1 MKMHYS
7 KILLFSLPLNI
18 LAHNKNKPYITTHTP
33 TTTQRMLSECDI
45 KTSIYDNDA
54 DMKSVKENFVR
65 QTSERFKKYEERMI
79 KKRQKCKEECDKDV
93 KKIIVKDKI
102 EQSLAEKVEK
112 GCLKCGCGLGGVA
125 ASVGIIGP
133 IAIIELKKAA
143 LLAATKAAI
152 ADGAAKGAAAGD
164 IVGADKVVEL
174 IKSTFHIENLSF
186 GPWESIINT
195 KTYTDVSTISQLLN
209 IEYQRS
215 SCVFGGA
222 GTNDSFCTAVTQF
235 GNVPGLAQG
244 KSLSAE
250 ESIKI
255 AVKGFV
261 SNGQKAAALKAG
273 DVRVSETYILQEKY
287 MSAVQSRFE
296 SYITPMYASIIAIL
310 IIVLIMVII
319 YLILRY
325 RRKKKMNKK
334 LQYTKL
340 LSQ

>member
-1 MKMHYS
+1 MNVNY
-7 KILLFSLPLNI
+7 KILLFSLLLNI
-18 LAHNKNKPYITTHTP
+18 LAYNINKPYITTHTP
-33 TTTQRMLSECDI
+33 TTTSRVLNECDLYI
-45 KTSIYDNDA
+45 PKYDNDE
-54 DMKSVKENFVR
+54 DMKSVKENFDR
-65 QTSERFKKYEERMI
+65 QTSQRFEEYEKRMI

-93 KKIIVKDKI
+93 KKIIEKDKI

-112 GCLKCGCGLGGVA
+112 GCLKCGCWLGGVA

-164 IVGADKVVEL
+164 IVGAAEVIRL
-174 IKSTFHIENLSF
+174 IKLTFHIDNLF
-186 GPWESIINT
+186 IGPLDSIINT
-195 KTYTDVSTISQLLN
+195 KTYTDVSGISHLLN
-209 IEYQRS
+209 IQYQRS
-215 SCVFGGA
+215 LCVFGGA

-235 GNVPGLAQG
+235 GNVPGLAPG

-250 ESIKI
+250 EYIKI

-273 DVRVSETYILQEKY
+273 DVSVSETYILQEKY

-325 RRKKKMNKK
+325 RRKKKMTKK